1 MITIEDCIIT
11 PLGTSAYEW
20 FIFQDHIHI
29 PFDMSSYAHETYRDL
44 YREFLSDLV
53 ELYYKT
59 GSDCY
64 FYVRGC
70 LYAHQSHNPLKANH
84 IRLDKVK
91 LRDKKIELVL
101 NG

>member
-11 PLGTSAYEW
+11 NSGISAYEW
-20 FIFQDHIHI
+20 FISQDHI
-29 PFDMSSYAHETYRDL
+29 PFDMSSDTHGTYWTL
-44 YREFLSDLV
+44 YQDFLSDL
-53 ELYYKT
+53 EKLYYKT

-64 FYVRGC
+64 FYVRGR
-70 LYAHQSHNPLKANH
+70 LYVYESNNLLKADH
-84 IRLDKVK
+84 IRLDKAK